1 MTPEVKPMSKP
12 EGVKIATIETKAIPA
27 SEASKSTPHHQH
39 PQRESIEDPRKIIRQ
54 GLLVVFLF
62 FGVLGTW
69 AVFGEISGA
78 IVAPGKVKIETERK
92 TVQHLEGGIV
102 DSILVREG
110 DEVQEGQPLIVLESV
125 QVDASENML
134 QKQLVALLAA
144 QTRSAAEKELKTDF
158 TWPEELISLAASA
171 HSEDVLANER
181 KIFTARREAL
191 DGQSSL
197 LKSQI
202 AQIDAQI
209 LGYQDQM
216 QAEQSIIGTL
226 NEELKAKRQLYEE
239 RYLEKSQILELER
252 MLASHEGNRGRMK
265 QSIAEARQKKA
276 ELLLR
281 IEDAKNRFVEEA
293 TNQLGKLDNEILQ
306 ARERVRPLK
315 DAKKRLQVVAPVKGR
330 VVGLKVHSKG
340 GVVRPGEPLMDIVP
354 ENTPLIVE
362 TQVPVNKITDVYIGQ
377 EALVQLDAFDTRITP
392 HIPAKV
398 SYISADRL
406 EERTNMGVMPYYLCY
421 VEIDPAA
428 LKDAKLYL
436 SPGMPATVFITT
448 KKRTVLF
455 YMIEPLLKNWERALR
470 E

>member
-12 EGVKIATIETKAIPA
+12 EGVKIATIEAKTIPA
-27 SEASKSTPHHQH
+27 SEAPKSTPHHQH

-144 QTRSAAEKELKTDF
+144 QTRSAAEKELKTNF
-158 TWPEELISLAASA
+158 AWPEELLSLAAST

-191 DGQSSL
+191 DGQISL

-216 QAEQSIIGTL
+216 QAEQAIIGTL
-226 NEELKAKRQLYEE
+226 NEELKAKRQLYAE

-252 MLASHEGNRGRMK
+252 MLASHEGNRGRMR

-306 ARERVRPLK
+306 TLEGRQKTTSGRCARERPRGRAQGPLQGRRRAARRTADGHRARK
-315 DAKKRLQVVAPVKGR
+315 HAIDHRNAGARQQDHRCIYRAGSTGAARRLRYAH
-330 VVGLKVHSKG
+330 HSAH
-340 GVVRPGEPLMDIVP
+340 PG
-354 ENTPLIVE
+354 
-362 TQVPVNKITDVYIGQ
+362 
-377 EALVQLDAFDTRITP
+377 
-392 HIPAKV
+392 
-398 SYISADRL
+398 
-406 EERTNMGVMPYYLCY
+406 
-421 VEIDPAA
+421 
-428 LKDAKLYL
+428 
-436 SPGMPATVFITT
+436 
-448 KKRTVLF
+448 
-455 YMIEPLLKNWERALR
+455 
-470 E
+470 

>member
-12 EGVKIATIETKAIPA
+12 EGVKIATIEAKTIPA
-27 SEASKSTPHHQH
+27 SEAPKSTPHHQH

-134 QKQLVALLAA
+134 QKQIVAQLAA

-158 TWPEELISLAASA
+158 VWPEELISLAAST

-191 DGQSSL
+191 DGQISL

-209 LGYQDQM
+209 LGYQEQM
-216 QAEQSIIGTL
+216 QAEQAIIGTL
-226 NEELKAKRQLYEE
+226 NEELKAKRQLYAE

-252 MLASHEGNRGRMK
+252 MLASHEGNRGRMR

-293 TNQLGKLDNEILQ
+293 TNQLGNW
-306 ARERVRPLK
+306 
-315 DAKKRLQVVAPVKGR
+315 
-330 VVGLKVHSKG
+330 
-340 GVVRPGEPLMDIVP
+340 
-354 ENTPLIVE
+354 
-362 TQVPVNKITDVYIGQ
+362 
-377 EALVQLDAFDTRITP
+377 
-392 HIPAKV
+392 
-398 SYISADRL
+398 
-406 EERTNMGVMPYYLCY
+406 
-421 VEIDPAA
+421 
-428 LKDAKLYL
+428 
-436 SPGMPATVFITT
+436 TT
-448 KKRTVLF
+448 KSSRPANVSG
-455 YMIEPLLKNWERALR
+455 P
-470 E
+470 

>member
-181 KIFTARREAL
+181 LSTDRFLCLSRRL
-191 DGQSSL
+191 PRLTPKSSA
-197 LKSQI
+197 I
-202 AQIDAQI
+202 
-209 LGYQDQM
+209 
-216 QAEQSIIGTL
+216 
-226 NEELKAKRQLYEE
+226 
-239 RYLEKSQILELER
+239 
-252 MLASHEGNRGRMK
+252 
-265 QSIAEARQKKA
+265 
-276 ELLLR
+276 R
-281 IEDAKNRFVEEA
+281 IRCKPNSRSSE
-293 TNQLGKLDNEILQ
+293 
-306 ARERVRPLK
+306 
-315 DAKKRLQVVAPVKGR
+315 
-330 VVGLKVHSKG
+330 H
-340 GVVRPGEPLMDIVP
+340 
-354 ENTPLIVE
+354 
-362 TQVPVNKITDVYIGQ
+362 
-377 EALVQLDAFDTRITP
+377 
-392 HIPAKV
+392 
-398 SYISADRL
+398 
-406 EERTNMGVMPYYLCY
+406 
-421 VEIDPAA
+421 
-428 LKDAKLYL
+428 
-436 SPGMPATVFITT
+436 
-448 KKRTVLF
+448 
-455 YMIEPLLKNWERALR
+455 
-470 E
+470 